1 MSTLI
6 QIAAEPLAILSGP
19 QAVTDPPPD
28 LFHWPIVTHEDEQ
41 AVIDVLRAGSMSGHD
56 VTRAFE
62 REFAAWIGST
72 HALAYPNGTMALLAA
87 FYAVG
92 VRRGDEVICPS
103 LTYWA
108 SAMPVMQLGATP
120 VFADIDPQTLCID
133 PDDIERHISDRSRA
147 IVVVHNAGHP
157 CEMDE
162 ICRIAKR
169 HNLPVVEDVS
179 HAHGSLY
186 KGRRVGTFGDIA
198 AMSMMAGKSFA
209 IGEAGMLVTDDRHLL
224 ETAAAFA
231 NYARHNELLT
241 DPALI
246 AHKGIPLGGCK
257 GRMNQTCAAMGRV
270 QLKYYDG
277 RIQQI
282 QNAMN
287 RFWDL
292 LDGVPGIAAH
302 RPRADSGLTMGGWY
316 APRGL
321 YRSDE
326 LGGLPCDRFCQAVR
340 AEGVYRCAPG
350 AGAPLHLH
358 PVFNDVD
365 IFGDGKP
372 TRIAFS
378 RHDLRQPPGSLPH
391 AEAIDQTAFSI
402 PWFKHDRP
410 EWIERYAGAFR
421 KVALAADHLL

>member
-133 PDDIERHISDRSRA
+133 PDNIERHISDRSRT

-157 CEMDE
+157 CEMDG
-162 ICRIAKR
+162 ICRIARR
-169 HNLPVVEDVS
+169 HNLPVIEDVS

-282 QNAMN
+282 
-287 RFWDL
+287 D
-292 LDGVPGIAAH
+292 
-302 RPRADSGLTMGGWY
+302 
-316 APRGL
+316 
-321 YRSDE
+321 
-326 LGGLPCDRFCQAVR
+326 
-340 AEGVYRCAPG
+340 
-350 AGAPLHLH
+350 APLNLYNA
-358 PVFNDVD
+358 PLNQFVAGF
-365 IFGDGKP
+365 I
-372 TRIAFS
+372 
-378 RHDLRQPPGSLPH
+378 GSPSMNFVNGRL
-391 AEAIDQTAFSI
+391 
-402 PWFKHDRP
+402 
-410 EWIERYAGAFR
+410 
-421 KVALAADHLL
+421 